1 MQFNVGV
8 KDLISTGG
16 DSRPSCIQML
26 ANRSPRG
33 SSKGNKMWHSLTLGK
48 KMKVNKF
55 DIASQNPG
63 FPCPHINT
71 EQSFWKKNQLYFLW
85 PKMMFRWGWKAKT
98 HRLKPC
104 FPKFPCA
111 CRQTLSKKNIQP
123 SLMTDWKSE
132 IWHGH
137 KSPVTVNTTWKQ
149 MTVGSMFTSRNKNS
163 FEMPQTGVFIRTMMI
178 SLFFK

>member
-1 MQFNVGV
+1 MTLSDIGKEDEGEQVWHCKPKSWFS
-8 KDLISTGG
+8 LSTHKHG
-16 DSRPSCIQML
+16 
-26 ANRSPRG
+26 
-33 SSKGNKMWHSLTLGK
+33 
-48 KMKVNKF
+48 
-55 DIASQNPG
+55 
-63 FPCPHINT
+63 T
-71 EQSFWKKNQLYFLW
+71 EFLKKNQLYFLW

-149 MTVGSMFTSRNKNS
+149 MSVGSMFTSRNKNS